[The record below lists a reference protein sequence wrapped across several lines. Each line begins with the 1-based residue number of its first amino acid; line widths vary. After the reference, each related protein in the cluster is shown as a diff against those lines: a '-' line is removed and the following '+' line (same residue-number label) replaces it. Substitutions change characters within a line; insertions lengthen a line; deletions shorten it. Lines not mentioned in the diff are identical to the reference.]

1 MALPH
6 LCWKSQD
13 LLTVFRVHNSTWHI
27 LHYLCHGIHTKKCGR
42 TRMQRVYDFIFKK
55 KRSYNTYHTYL
66 NMQSPICIHMCFARY
81 LLLHAKE
88 GHLSRNHPTH
98 LFTLWPNCGEICS
111 YVVSLT
117 HILTATFIK
126 SWNIFIFQKCSL

>member
-6 LCWKSQD
+6 FCRKSQD

-27 LHYLCHGIHTKKCGR
+27 LHYFMSWNPQKNAVEPVCQEYMIS
-42 TRMQRVYDFIFKK
+42 YFK

-66 NMQSPICIHMCFARY
+66 YMQSPICIHMCFARY

-88 GHLSRNHPTH
+88 GHLSRNNPTH

-111 YVVSLT
+111 FVVSLT

-126 SWNIFIFQKCSL
+126 S